1 MAQTRPRTG
10 RTPQLMTSE
19 VMTTLTEH
27 AAGNLRV
34 LATMANE
41 LLAMAARRE
50 LSQID
55 QKLYFEIFANQPNR
69 RPVATAQQR

>member
-1 MAQTRPRTG
+1 MSA
-10 RTPQLMTSE
+10 E

-50 LSQID
+50 LPQID

-69 RPVATAQQR
+69 RPVGLSQA